1 MQEAAMQE
9 AWVKVLE
16 KKLEAE
22 KKKLEAEKKNE
33 ELKKK
38 NEELKKKNEELELEL
53 AASRRREEKLGK
65 LGGEAR

>member
-38 NEELKKKNEELELEL
+38 NEELELEL